1 MAVSAVGSKTYSSL
15 NLQVPYGGGQS
26 SSKLP
31 AGAETSTT
39 TVSKVISQSAYMPS
53 VALNPNFLAA
63 LTGLQSDNPPG
74 TQGMLPV
81 VEGDLGGS
89 SQYYFR
95 DTNTSLSASTLSAE
109 FEQRRFEYNIRHLN
123 NIGLAARAGAG
134 CGYAFAVRTLQ
145 LAEHRGLK
153 SSSVFGGPPSGSSAK
168 ASRAGEFL
176 EPIRF

>member
-95 DTNTSLSASTLSAE
+95 DTNTSLSASTLSA
-109 FEQRRFEYNIRHLN
+109 N
-123 NIGLAARAGAG
+123 
-134 CGYAFAVRTLQ
+134 
-145 LAEHRGLK
+145 
-153 SSSVFGGPPSGSSAK
+153 SSSG
-168 ASRAGEFL
+168 ASNT
-176 EPIRF
+176 ISVT